1 MEKADFSDSRYLH
14 DLSVSVPMS
23 MENESDS
30 KTKEI
35 ERDDHE
41 LEGNEEES
49 KRIQAWHKQITLRGV
64 IASIVIGSIFSVI
77 AMKLNLTTGITP
89 NLNVSA
95 ALLAFILMRTWRGFG
110 SYLLGMNKKTF
121 ELSGGTT
128 ILGNTPSSVKE
139 PGIGWM
145 TAFLFLVCF
154 IGLFVLIP
162 LRKILIID
170 YKLTFPSG
178 MATAVLINGF
188 HSRGDKIANMT
199 YVGTGM
205 ICSHIVNLSLL
216 LGAVLSYGMMWPLI
230 RNLKGEWFPVDI
242 PESSMKSL
250 NGYKV
255 FISIALLL
263 GDGLYNFVKILR
275 ITIINVYSRFT
286 RKNLINSGV
295 NQNKALNEHRK
306 DEFFIRENIPLW
318 FGAVGYI
325 ILALISVIAIPFIIP
340 ELKWY
345 FVLVAYIFA
354 PSLAFC
360 NAYGAGLTDINMSY
374 NYGKVGLFTIAAMS
388 GKQNGVIAALA
399 ACGLFKSI
407 INVSCILM
415 QDLKTGHLTLTSP
428 RAMLLSQAIG
438 TALGCIV
445 SPLSFFLFYKAFDI
459 GNPDGEFKAPYAIIY
474 RNLAIIGVQGFSAL
488 PQHCLQL
495 CYGFFAFA
503 IAINLVKDLSPERIG
518 KWMPLPTA
526 MAVPFLIGGY
536 FAIDMCVGSL
546 VVFVWHKINSKQAE
560 LIVPAVASGFICGE
574 GIWTLPASLGTTNNC
589 LLAHVVSLTLCKGI
603 DQGLSVSLIL
613 HNVEYSVVQLKEKAY
628 RLRIL
633 WRKFHD
639 LITKKTGFGL
649 DPLTGTV
656 TALEEYW
663 TSWIASQGPVEDISV
678 GLGTPTSLNPEDN
691 LQNSTG
697 RRVSEKRGCK
707 RDRSSRIDA
716 FIDSMEAINSAP
728 AQKLNTPSNCN
739 VEDCMVGCRKNGRIM
754 PKEIFLGTRSIP

>member
-1 MEKADFSDSRYLH
+1 MSNAESGSDRRR
-14 DLSVSVPMS
+14 
-23 MENESDS
+23 
-30 KTKEI
+30 EI
-35 ERDDHE
+35 EEEARAF
-41 LEGNEEES
+41 EEEDL
-49 KRIQAWHKQITLRGV
+49 KRVQPWQKQITLRGV
-64 IASIVIGSIFSVI
+64 MASVLIGSIFSVI

-95 ALLAFILMRTWRGFG
+95 ALLAFIFIRGWTKLIHRFGFVSAPFTKQENTMIQTCIVACYSISVGGGFG
-110 SYLLGMNKKTF
+110 SYLLGMNRKTF

-128 ILGNTPSSVKE
+128 TVGNTPNSIKE

-145 TAFLFLVCF
+145 TGFLFLVCF

-188 HSRGDKIANMT
+188 HNRGDKMAKKQVKGFLKSFSFSFLWGFFQWFYTATVECGFSQFPTFGLQAWKQSFYFDFSLT

-205 ICSHIVNLSLL
+205 ICPHIVNISLL
-216 LGAVLSYGMMWPLI
+216 LGAVLSYGMMWPLLHKL
-230 RNLKGEWFPVDI
+230 RGDWFPSEI

-263 GDGLYNFVKILR
+263 GDGLYNFAKILY
-275 ITIINVYSRFT
+275 ITVMNFTTKLSR
-286 RKNLINSGV
+286 RKLDPAVDN
-295 NQNKALNEHRK
+295 ALSDPRK
-306 DEFFIRENIPLW
+306 DEVFMRDTIPLW
-318 FGAVGYI
+318 VAALGYVV
-325 ILALISVIAIPFIIP
+325 LALTSVVAIPFIIP

-345 FVLVAYIFA
+345 FVVLAYVFA

-374 NYGKVGLFTIAAMS
+374 NYGKVGLFTIAALS
-388 GKQNGVIAALA
+388 GKEHGVVAALA
-399 ACGLFKSI
+399 ACGIFKSI
-407 INVSCILM
+407 VNVSCILM
-415 QDLKTGHLTLTSP
+415 QDFKTGHLTLTSP

-438 TALGCIV
+438 TGLGCIV

-503 IAINLVKDLSPERIG
+503 IAVNLVTDVLPRRVG

-546 VVFVWHKINSKQAE
+546 VVYLWHRFNPRKAD
-560 LIVPAVASGFICGE
+560 LMVPAVASGFICGE
-574 GIWTLPASLGTTNNC
+574 GIWSLPASV
-589 LLAHVVSLTLCKGI
+589 LALAKVTPPICM
-603 DQGLSVSLIL
+603 
-613 HNVEYSVVQLKEKAY
+613 
-628 RLRIL
+628 
-633 WRKFHD
+633 KF
-639 LITKKTGFGL
+639 L
-649 DPLTGTV
+649 
-656 TALEEYW
+656 
-663 TSWIASQGPVEDISV
+663 
-678 GLGTPTSLNPEDN
+678 
-691 LQNSTG
+691 
-697 RRVSEKRGCK
+697 
-707 RDRSSRIDA
+707 
-716 FIDSMEAINSAP
+716 P
-728 AQKLNTPSNCN
+728 A
-739 VEDCMVGCRKNGRIM
+739 
-754 PKEIFLGTRSIP
+754 

>member
-1 MEKADFSDSRYLH
+1 MNNVESESEK
-14 DLSVSVPMS
+14 
-23 MENESDS
+23 
-30 KTKEI
+30 KKKKKEI
-35 ERDDHE
+35 ER
-41 LEGNEEES
+41 EEELTTVLDGVNNDDEDL
-49 KRIQAWHKQITLRGV
+49 KRVQPWNKQITVRGV
-64 IASIVIGSIFSVI
+64 IASILIGSIFSVI

-89 NLNVSA
+89 NLNASA
-95 ALLAFILMRTWRGFG
+95 ALLAYIFIKAWTKLLHKIGMVSAPFTKQENTMIQTCVVACYSIAVGGGFG
-110 SYLLGMNKKTF
+110 SYLLGMNIKTF
-121 ELSGGTT
+121 ELSGGRSTE
-128 ILGNTPSSVKE
+128 GNTPSSIKE

-145 TAFLFLVCF
+145 TGFLFLVCF

-188 HSRGDKIANMT
+188 HTRGDKMAKKQVRGFIKSFSMSFLWGFFQWFYTATEQCGFSQFPTFGLQARKQTFYFDFSLT

-230 RNLKGEWFPVDI
+230 TKLKGDWFPSDM

-250 NGYKV
+250 NGYRV

-275 ITIINVYSRFT
+275 ITIVNVHSRFNA
-286 RKNLINSGV
+286 KNLNSARG
-295 NQNKALNEHRK
+295 ANEEKGLSDVRQ
-306 DEFFIRENIPLW
+306 DEVFVRESIPMW
-318 FGAVGYI
+318 IGAVGYVT
-325 ILALISVIAIPFIIP
+325 LAIISVIAIPFIFP

-345 FVLVAYIFA
+345 FILTAYIFA

-360 NAYGAGLTDINMSY
+360 NAYGAGLTDINMAY

-388 GKQNGVIAALA
+388 GKENGVIAAMA

-415 QDLKTGHLTLTSP
+415 QDFKTGHLTLTSP
-428 RAMLLSQAIG
+428 KVMLLSQAIG

-503 IAINLVKDLSPERIG
+503 IGINLVKDISPKRIG

-536 FAIDMCVGSL
+536 FAIDMCVGTA
-546 VVFVWHKINSKQAE
+546 VVFVWHKINPNKAE
-560 LIVPAVASGFICGE
+560 LMVPAVASGLICGE
-574 GIWTLPASLGTTNNC
+574 GIWTLPASV
-589 LLAHVVSLTLCKGI
+589 LAL
-603 DQGLSVSLIL
+603 
-613 HNVEYSVVQLKEKAY
+613 A
-628 RLRIL
+628 RI
-633 WRKFHD
+633 
-639 LITKKTGFGL
+639 
-649 DPLTGTV
+649 
-656 TALEEYW
+656 
-663 TSWIASQGPVEDISV
+663 
-678 GLGTPTSLNPEDN
+678 TPPICMNFL
-691 LQNSTG
+691 
-697 RRVSEKRGCK
+697 
-707 RDRSSRIDA
+707 
-716 FIDSMEAINSAP
+716 P
-728 AQKLNTPSNCN
+728 AK
-739 VEDCMVGCRKNGRIM
+739 
-754 PKEIFLGTRSIP
+754 